1 MGVSDAVELTQV
13 VASSAMVLSV
23 VYLAKQRREN
33 HIMMKMQFDFN
44 LTERLDRRYFEASQN
59 VEFTNFYQATGNLTQ
74 EGASMDQRDALKMF
88 KEARL

>member
-59 VEFTNFYQATGNLTQ
+59 VEFTKFLSRDWQPDPGGRFYGPT
-74 EGASMDQRDALKMF
+74 
-88 KEARL
+88 